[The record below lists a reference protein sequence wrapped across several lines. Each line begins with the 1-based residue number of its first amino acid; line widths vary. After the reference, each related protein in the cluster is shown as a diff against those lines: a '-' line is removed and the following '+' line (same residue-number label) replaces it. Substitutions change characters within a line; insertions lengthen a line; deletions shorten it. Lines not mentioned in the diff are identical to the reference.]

1 MSSRYVIY
9 YQNLY
14 YFVAL
19 AGDVTLR
26 YEVRAKANPNR
37 VVAHF
42 DDATDP
48 LAADKAVDDADER
61 DQLALEDAEAKR
73 DAEELRRPSRK
84 RNKPTDEQE

>member
-1 MSSRYVIY
+1 MSSRYIIY

-42 DDATDP
+42 DDFEDP
-48 LAADKAVDDADER
+48 LAADKAIDDADER
-61 DQLALEDAEAKR
+61 DQLALEEAEAKR

-84 RNKPTDEQE
+84 RGKRTDEQE